1 VCCSYNTPECILI
14 ITLIFLFNKKPIEK
28 NEQYPLHSIVQTSFK
43 KYILNADMPK
53 VIEKLKSG
61 LDELSIKE
69 KRRRGCCMDF
79 PVDIVYLWSSG
90 SETRLRLFQDYV
102 SKEKSKEIAKCEQN
116 FSLARVLQND
126 EIKYA
131 LRSIAKNMNWV
142 RNIYIIID
150 DNEYPQWLNISNSRI
165 KLVNT
170 SDIIDKQYL
179 PVFNS
184 NLIEG
189 NVYKIKG
196 LSEQF
201 LMSCDDCL
209 VMLPTD
215 KNFFFDEYKRPIY
228 RIKPYES
235 RKDNPYKLHIN
246 FCNQMAYLATGK
258 EWPDLVTTYHGI
270 QPHSLK
276 SITKTITNS
285 FLTPYYKLMLSHRFR
300 KTTDMDHLLFA
311 LVGESRGEYWV
322 KHSAIHEYIKSK
334 SKEQNWIKNVDWTGD
349 IRMIINKDI
358 HWYKKI
364 NGVRQ
369 ISIDAYDKNDIT
381 GLESYNEIQKHF
393 MNEWFPE
400 KSEFEI

>member
-1 VCCSYNTPECILI
+1 
-14 ITLIFLFNKKPIEK
+14 
-28 NEQYPLHSIVQTSFK
+28 
-43 KYILNADMPK
+43 M
-53 VIEKLKSG
+53 G
-61 LDELSIKE
+61 
-69 KRRRGCCMDF
+69 F

-90 SETRLRLFQDYV
+90 SENRLRLFQEYV
-102 SKEKSKEIAKCEQN
+102 SKESGVEIANSGQN
-116 FSLARVLQND
+116 FSLVRVLQND
-126 EIKYA
+126 EIKYS

-150 DNEYPQWLNISNSRI
+150 DNEYPQWLKLSNPRI

-170 SDIIDKQYL
+170 NDIIDKQYL

-201 LMSCDDCL
+201 LMSCDDYL

-215 KNFFFDEYKRPIY
+215 KNFFFDEYERPIY
-228 RIKPYES
+228 RIKEYCSKEQTPCFW
-235 RKDNPYKLHIN
+235 HIN

-258 EWPDLVTTYHGI
+258 EWPVLVTTYHGI

-276 SITKTITNS
+276 SVIKTVTNS

-300 KTTDMDHLLFA
+300 RTTDMDHLLFA

-322 KHSAIHEYIKSK
+322 KNSEIDEYIKSK
-334 SKEQNWIKNVDWTGD
+334 RGNWIKNADWSGD
-349 IRMIINKDI
+349 IRMIEEDKI
-358 HWYKKI
+358 HWYKKV

-369 ISIDAYDKNDIT
+369 IAVQSYDKNNIT
-381 GLESYNEIQKHF
+381 GLEVYKEIQKYF